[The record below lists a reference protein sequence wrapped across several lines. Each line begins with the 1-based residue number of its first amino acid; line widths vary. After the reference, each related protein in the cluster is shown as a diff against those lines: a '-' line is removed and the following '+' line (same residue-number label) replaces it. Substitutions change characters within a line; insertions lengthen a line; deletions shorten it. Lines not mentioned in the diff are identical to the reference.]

1 MKAVRVNLF
10 GGSSTKQRP
19 DSEPRS
25 LGDHGSVFRFLGS
38 QLEGK
43 ILRGPMC
50 MAIGDR
56 RLNREKTFKGD
67 GKSSEVRHGHG
78 RIFFKIENNI
88 RVKIRAI
95 FFISHVQ
102 TPLSRVKQQHI

>member
-43 ILRGPMC
+43 ILRGPMWGAQSF
-50 MAIGDR
+50 MAFNFLFTFQPFSVRVYFSFFVFVIITPDPQER
-56 RLNREKTFKGD
+56 FEKLRTKI
-67 GKSSEVRHGHG
+67 KIVRYT
-78 RIFFKIENNI
+78 N
-88 RVKIRAI
+88 
-95 FFISHVQ
+95 
-102 TPLSRVKQQHI
+102 L

>member
-43 ILRGPMC
+43 ILRGPMWG
-50 MAIGDR
+50 MMVEVAAA
-56 RLNREKTFKGD
+56 LN
-67 GKSSEVRHGHG
+67 KSMDFDS
-78 RIFFKIENNI
+78 NNFETI
-88 RVKIRAI
+88 VN
-95 FFISHVQ
+95 
-102 TPLSRVKQQHI
+102 

>member
-1 MKAVRVNLF
+1 MNLF

-50 MAIGDR
+50 ADYASLAFQYFSLVWTEITGVLR
-56 RLNREKTFKGD
+56 QFL
-67 GKSSEVRHGHG
+67 
-78 RIFFKIENNI
+78 I
-88 RVKIRAI
+88 RGQICM
-95 FFISHVQ
+95 
-102 TPLSRVKQQHI
+102 

>member
-1 MKAVRVNLF
+1 MNLF

-50 MAIGDR
+50 LYHFPFSLLAVMSISVWRILGEIR
-56 RLNREKTFKGD
+56 FSQWVEKVIS
-67 GKSSEVRHGHG
+67 KSGCIH
-78 RIFFKIENNI
+78 
-88 RVKIRAI
+88 
-95 FFISHVQ
+95 
-102 TPLSRVKQQHI
+102 

>member
-50 MAIGDR
+50 IPNMWSIRKTKIHSSVLIHSSKTAFEKFIFADR
-56 RLNREKTFKGD
+56 LMFSIT
-67 GKSSEVRHGHG
+67 
-78 RIFFKIENNI
+78 
-88 RVKIRAI
+88 KIR
-95 FFISHVQ
+95 ISF
-102 TPLSRVKQQHI
+102 P

>member
-1 MKAVRVNLF
+1 MNLF

-50 MAIGDR
+50 DDFSSLKMLKNYIEA
-56 RLNREKTFKGD
+56 EK
-67 GKSSEVRHGHG
+67 
-78 RIFFKIENNI
+78 
-88 RVKIRAI
+88 
-95 FFISHVQ
+95 
-102 TPLSRVKQQHI
+102 

>member
-1 MKAVRVNLF
+1 MNLF

-50 MAIGDR
+50 II
-56 RLNREKTFKGD
+56 RLFFGRFSANSTQLELPVFEFTRIMVSKG
-67 GKSSEVRHGHG
+67 
-78 RIFFKIENNI
+78 
-88 RVKIRAI
+88 
-95 FFISHVQ
+95 
-102 TPLSRVKQQHI
+102 T

>member
-43 ILRGPMC
+43 ILRGPMWC
-50 MAIGDR
+50 GALGAEVLGHRQQQLTQTLIV
-56 RLNREKTFKGD
+56 RLLKTHLFYID
-67 GKSSEVRHGHG
+67 
-78 RIFFKIENNI
+78 
-88 RVKIRAI
+88 
-95 FFISHVQ
+95 
-102 TPLSRVKQQHI
+102 P

>member
-50 MAIGDR
+50 IKGYKIGQYLPEPDE
-56 RLNREKTFKGD
+56 N
-67 GKSSEVRHGHG
+67 SE
-78 RIFFKIENNI
+78 
-88 RVKIRAI
+88 
-95 FFISHVQ
+95 S
-102 TPLSRVKQQHI
+102 

>member
-50 MAIGDR
+50 YGLKVD
-56 RLNREKTFKGD
+56 T
-67 GKSSEVRHGHG
+67 
-78 RIFFKIENNI
+78 
-88 RVKIRAI
+88 
-95 FFISHVQ
+95 
-102 TPLSRVKQQHI
+102 

>member
-1 MKAVRVNLF
+1 MNLF

-50 MAIGDR
+50 QLVALLFSPLFVLYVIRCLINNGHALPSHAI
-56 RLNREKTFKGD
+56 ESK
-67 GKSSEVRHGHG
+67 
-78 RIFFKIENNI
+78 
-88 RVKIRAI
+88 
-95 FFISHVQ
+95 
-102 TPLSRVKQQHI
+102 

>member
-1 MKAVRVNLF
+1 MNLF
-10 GGSSTKQRP
+10 GGPSTKQRP

-50 MAIGDR
+50 VSLRDNNNIHATAALLYFGPLHTHNR
-56 RLNREKTFKGD
+56 RREKPTVEEKCHRSYLLFSQVK
-67 GKSSEVRHGHG
+67 
-78 RIFFKIENNI
+78 NN
-88 RVKIRAI
+88 VW
-95 FFISHVQ
+95 
-102 TPLSRVKQQHI
+102 